1 MSNQFMFF
9 IEKVIKWILLFQEG
23 GGIDRYIVKVKR
35 KFFIQKVL
43 ELSVESFNRESE
55 LFLIVF
61 SFCGNFIISI
71 ENLLY

>member
-55 LFLIVF
+55 LFSIVF
-61 SFCGNFIISI
+61 SFCGNFIIII